1 MARNLQGK
9 CDFVTLERGME
20 NLIAQI
26 NEHIKGDEAS
36 LALLKL
42 KGSFK
47 KIAKGEKKY
56 ADELGF
62 FRVISGRVRVFSI
75 APNGKEIT
83 IFYMTN
89 AECCILSTSFMT
101 RNIQDEVMFEF
112 IEDCEI
118 FTLNDSDYQA
128 LCASNVNIM
137 GFNLELMS
145 KRFKQSLDTMGDV
158 VFKSLKERVMKFLQ
172 SNAKDGIV
180 QTSQENIAN
189 HIGSAREAVAKV
201 LKELKNEGFIDTK
214 RNEIILNK
222 DFI

>member
-1 MARNLQGK
+1 MAN
-9 CDFVTLERGME
+9 FIT
-20 NLIAQI
+20 QI
-26 NEHIKGDEAS
+26 NEQIKGDEAS
-36 LALLKL
+36 LALLEQ

-47 KIAKGEKKY
+47 KFAKGQKKY

-62 FRVISGRVRVFSI
+62 FRVISGRVRVFSV

-101 RNIQDEVMFEF
+101 RNVQDEVMFEF
-112 IEDCEI
+112 IEECEI
-118 FTLNDSDYQA
+118 FTLGDNDYQA
-128 LCASNVNIM
+128 LCASNANIM
-137 GFNLELMS
+137 SFNLELMS

-158 VFKSLKERVMKFLQ
+158 AFKSLKERIMKFLQ
-172 SNAKDGIV
+172 SNAKDGVV

-201 LKELKNEGFIDTK
+201 LKELKNEGLIDTK
-214 RNEIILNK
+214 RNEIIINK
-222 DFI
+222 DFT